1 MILVGASGNNPKN
14 DFEAFLKNYAWALC
28 VAVVIAVILTI
39 LIIFLV
45 RNKKQNSGQK
55 QNSNS
60 IDEWFIA
67 LGGKDNIL
75 EISSSGSRLSLKL
88 KKQELIDRESLTKL
102 GVKNVVTMSDK
113 ITLVTTIDNQKICE
127 KLKNHLQN

>member
-55 QNSNS
+55 QNFNS